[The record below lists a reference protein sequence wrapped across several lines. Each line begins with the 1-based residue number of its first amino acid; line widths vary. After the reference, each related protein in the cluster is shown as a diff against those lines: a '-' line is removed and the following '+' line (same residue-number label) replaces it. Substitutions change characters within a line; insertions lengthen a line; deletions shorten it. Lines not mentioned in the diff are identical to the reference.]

1 MTVGSAAVTI
11 VTSTDTCAMPM
22 IDTPVVDTIGAG
34 DTFTGAFLTWWMTGG
49 QAGREPRRR
58 RCPASAVDG
67 ASKTGERGGFAV
79 RPAIAGPWETTCRRV
94 DQWR

>member
-1 MTVGSAAVTI
+1 
-11 VTSTDTCAMPM
+11 
-22 IDTPVVDTIGAG
+22 
-34 DTFTGAFLTWWMTGG
+34 MTGG
-49 QAGREPRRR
+49 QAVASLADVAAL
-58 RCPASAVDG
+58 ASAVDG